1 MSCAKD
7 TKNGKGLSRVWGSS
21 AASFICGSLNMSDR
35 VYYLFRPALGV
46 LVLPLLLNNSPAV
59 SNSMS
64 DSPNMTIF

>member
-1 MSCAKD
+1 MCIPNKKAAD
-7 TKNGKGLSRVWGSS
+7 FPARFWGPLSLCVLWIVNISDC
-21 AASFICGSLNMSDR
+21 IC
-35 VYYLFRPALGV
+35 YLFRPALGV